1 MTRLEANRKIIQILE
16 KLVEGLPDWRFQQ
29 ILFNTG
35 LYEPGQDRFYEESI
49 KTLNNLEQDLQSNDV
64 ISKTLKKI
72 IEGNN
77 P

>member
-35 LYEPGQDRFYEESI
+35 LYEPGQDRFYEESS

-64 ISKTLKKI
+64 ISKTLKK
-72 IEGNN
+72 NN
-77 P
+77 